1 MYSPLYFP
9 FSSSLQYIA
18 AAKIILI
25 SFSVKIY
32 LTYLVCMQSIFST
45 SLHPNLFSNALQYF
59 CHHAC
64 VASTYILNGYLD
76 TNISIERGDA
86 KVDLLLSLK
95 GDDKSSNR
103 KKAAKIEGKKLMLL
117 CEKKRVGKSFL
128 PS

>member
-64 VASTYILNGYLD
+64 VASI
-76 TNISIERGDA
+76 
-86 KVDLLLSLK
+86 
-95 GDDKSSNR
+95 
-103 KKAAKIEGKKLMLL
+103 
-117 CEKKRVGKSFL
+117 F
-128 PS
+128 